1 MLVCTSGGHF
11 ATMKSL
17 KSFWSQHRR
26 IWVSDKKKD
35 TISALGKGEIV
46 HWLPYQAPRDI
57 LALLQNIPT
66 TLKIINAE
74 KPDFIFSTGAS
85 IAINFALIAKLLG
98 IKFIF
103 VESISRSQEL
113 SLSGRLIYLLADEF
127 YVQWPQLCEKYPKAI
142 FRGYAS

>member
-17 KSFWSQHRR
+17 KSFWSQHQR

-35 TISALGKGEIV
+35 TISALGKEEIV
-46 HWLPYQAPRDI
+46 YWLPYQAPRDI

-66 TLKIINAE
+66 TLKIINVE
-74 KPDFIFSTGAS
+74 KPDFIVSTGAS
-85 IAINFALIAKLLG
+85 IAINFALVAKLLG
-98 IKFIF
+98 IKFVF

-113 SLSGRLIYLLADEF
+113 SLSGRFIYFLADEF